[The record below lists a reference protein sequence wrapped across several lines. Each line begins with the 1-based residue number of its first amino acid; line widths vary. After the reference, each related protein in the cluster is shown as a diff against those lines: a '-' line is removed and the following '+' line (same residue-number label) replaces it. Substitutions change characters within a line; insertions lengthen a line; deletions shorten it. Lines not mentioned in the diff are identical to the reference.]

1 MSSRKQ
7 QMKQYVD
14 DMLVCHQPC
23 VRHRR
28 AYWNL
33 IREVRAKSE
42 ILSVGF
48 DPAIRPPEHLRVY
61 IRALAYVARYRTKW
75 IRQPESWRPPFC
87 LTGPTSNRAVLRS
100 LMKHLFERYPVPNFL
115 AFAWM
120 RPQGTRWFHELYVH
134 MAAGH
139 GVRQFKEKPG
149 IALTP
154 KAAKF
159 FVKAPDHLTPVEA
172 MRWAQIRGFGGN
184 KDLATE
190 LVRNTMLKEPTRDER
205 FWETMIRFLI
215 REKPSYIQYASMLV
229 DFVDEQKFQPAEKVW
244 GRGGGPLPLQ
254 PEFSMKGRTLRSLQR
269 HMSNWRQELLLK
281 RPSLAKRNFHWD
293 AIEVQPM
300 VHQEGDV
307 KWLIFELLND
317 RALMLEGAAMD
328 HCVSDYVEQ
337 CADRKS
343 SIWSMRI
350 HAKGCP
356 KRMVTIEVDPERK
369 AIVQAQAKSN
379 EDPSPAAK
387 EVLQHWA
394 VREGLEISLD
404 E

>member
-14 DMLVCHQPC
+14 EMLVCQQPC
-23 VRHRR
+23 ARHRR
-28 AYWNL
+28 VYWNL

-48 DPAIRPPEHLRVY
+48 DPAIRKPEHLRVC
-61 IRALAYVARYRTKW
+61 IRALGYMAKYRTKW
-75 IRQPESWRPPFC
+75 IRQPEFWRPEKF
-87 LTGPTSNRAVLRS
+87 LVEPTSNRVALRS
-100 LMKHLFERYPVPNFL
+100 LMKHLFERYPVPNFM

-120 RPQGTRWFHELYVH
+120 RPHAKRWYHELYLH
-134 MAAGH
+134 MAAGR
-139 GVRQFKEKPG
+139 GVRQFKQKPG
-149 IALTP
+149 IALSPT
-154 KAAKF
+154 AAKCF
-159 FVKAPDHLTPVEA
+159 LKTPDHLEPGEA
-172 MRWAQIRGFGGN
+172 MRWAQIRGFSGS
-184 KDLATE
+184 KELAAE
-190 LVRNTMLKEPTRDER
+190 LVRNTILKEPTRDER

-215 REKPSYIQYASMLV
+215 REKPSYIQHASMLV
-229 DFVDEQKFQPAEKVW
+229 DFVDEQRFQPAEKVW

-254 PEFSMKGRTLRSLQR
+254 PKFSMKGRTLGSLWR

-281 RPSLAKRNFHWD
+281 RPSLAQRNFHWP

-300 VHQEGDV
+300 VHQDGDV
-307 KWLIFELLND
+307 KWIIFELLND

-350 HAKGCP
+350 HLKGCP
-356 KRMVTIEVDPERK
+356 KRIVTIEVDPERK

-379 EDPSPAAK
+379 EDLSPAAN
-387 EVLQHWA
+387 EILRRWA
-394 VREGLEISLD
+394 TREGLVMSLED
-404 E
+404 

>member
-7 QMKQYVD
+7 QMKQLVD
-14 DMLVCHQPC
+14 EMLVCHQPC
-23 VRHRR
+23 ARHRR

-48 DPAIRPPEHLRVY
+48 DPSIRKPEHLRVY
-61 IRALAYVARYRTKW
+61 IRALSYVAKYRTRW
-75 IRQPESWRPPFC
+75 VRQPASWNPQRPC
-87 LTGPTSNRAVLRS
+87 AEPTSNRVALRS
-100 LMKHLFERYPVPNFL
+100 LLEHLFERYSVPNFL
-115 AFAWM
+115 AYAWM
-120 RPQGTRWFHELYVH
+120 RPRAKRWHHDLYVH
-134 MAAGH
+134 MAAGR

-149 IALTP
+149 IALSPT
-154 KAAKF
+154 AAKF
-159 FVKAPDHLTPVEA
+159 FVKAPDHLAPVEA
-172 MRWAQIRGFGGN
+172 MRWAQIRGFRGS
-184 KDLATE
+184 KELAAE
-190 LVRNTMLKEPTRDER
+190 LVRNTILKQPTRDER
-205 FWETMIRFLI
+205 FWETVIRFLI
-215 REKPSYIQYASMLV
+215 REKPSYLPQASMIV
-229 DFVDEQKFQPAEKVW
+229 DFVHEQKFQPAERVW

-254 PEFSMKGRTLRSLQR
+254 PEFSMKGRTLRSIQR

-281 RPSLAKRNFHWD
+281 RPSLAKRNFHWP

-328 HCVSDYVEQ
+328 HCVGDYVAE

-343 SIWSMRI
+343 SIWSMRV

-356 KRMVTIEVDPERK
+356 KRLVTIEVDPKRK

-387 EVLQHWA
+387 EILQRWA
-394 VREGLEISLD
+394 TREGLELSL
-404 E
+404 EE